1 MWKKIAFALSAAII
15 ALFAFLYWQ
24 VNKAQQEITQLLN
37 QQGIVFEDLA
47 TDFFPQPAINLQQA
61 KYIADNRFIRAKQ
74 IRLELHLL
82 PTLIGQTRFKQ
93 IGLQDGVTQNPDYH
107 SINLSLKPTALY
119 KEDLPDLIHFFK
131 YREMRDQSSDKWNVE
146 IMLSA
151 QNPQDDRVEVYLNTT
166 LQPAGLRFAD
176 AKLHVRLARP
186 AYADKQDFSLY
197 LRKGYIGKS
206 ARQDVDYEINGVTR
220 INDEDLGYVSAK
232 VFSPNETRPSY
243 LASFTAD
250 ACERCNTMIELKK
263 SAPHKRIVSLRRE
276 YFPLET
282 LLKAFRLPVFAGGK
296 GDIEAELQFD
306 RLQPE
311 RGRFLINVEQG
322 KLQGLNFLQLVSQY
336 LPINYSQTNELATP
350 YERFIAVFRW
360 HKQGLLIDDLHLR
373 NKDLLIFGRGRVEL
387 DKMLCDVR
395 LNIGIDEP
403 QYQNLSLPMHFFDS
417 CYSPQY
423 KIEINK
429 GLRDQLKHFLKEKL
443 N

>member
-1 MWKKIAFALSAAII
+1 
-15 ALFAFLYWQ
+15 
-24 VNKAQQEITQLLN
+24 
-37 QQGIVFEDLA
+37 
-47 TDFFPQPAINLQQA
+47 
-61 KYIADNRFIRAKQ
+61 
-74 IRLELHLL
+74 
-82 PTLIGQTRFKQ
+82 
-93 IGLQDGVTQNPDYH
+93 
-107 SINLSLKPTALY
+107 
-119 KEDLPDLIHFFK
+119 
-131 YREMRDQSSDKWNVE
+131 
-146 IMLSA
+146 
-151 QNPQDDRVEVYLNTT
+151 
-166 LQPAGLRFAD
+166 
-176 AKLHVRLARP
+176 
-186 AYADKQDFSLY
+186 
-197 LRKGYIGKS
+197 
-206 ARQDVDYEINGVTR
+206 
-220 INDEDLGYVSAK
+220 
-232 VFSPNETRPSY
+232 
-243 LASFTAD
+243 
-250 ACERCNTMIELKK
+250 MIELKK
-263 SAPHKRIVSLRRE
+263 SAPHKRIVSLRSE

-429 GLRDQLKHFLKEKL
+429 GLRDQLKHFLKEKF